1 MLPLPPMPP
10 LRGRRQG
17 TEVKAMRTRRQ
28 LLAIALSA
36 ALLPGCAVG
45 PNYHRPAPT
54 VPNQY
59 YAEKATSEAE
69 SLADL
74 PWWQVFDDPLL
85 KSLIEEALKN
95 GFDARIAA
103 WRVEEARARYGI
115 AQSAYFPQINY
126 SVGGTRQKDSPYL
139 NPNSHPQNLVS
150 ANVSFGW
157 ELDLWGRIRRLNE
170 SAKAQFLAT
179 EEARRGVLLSLV
191 SDVATAYF
199 QLRELDNELLI
210 AHRNTQ
216 AFQDTYD
223 LFVRREKEGNASG
236 LESARALGAL
246 GSVAA
251 SISETERAIIAKE
264 NQLNFLLGRSPQPIV
279 RTSPIP
285 TLPPMTPPG
294 LPSQLLERRPD
305 IREAEQLLISA
316 NANVGVAK
324 ADFFPTL
331 SLSGLYGGVSNDL
344 STLLS
349 TGKTWSIGAGLVGP
363 LFHGGAVLRSYQ
375 ASKAQWEQAKVQYE
389 AAVTV
394 ALGDV
399 STSLTDRVKLVD
411 TVRENA
417 RSVEGYREAVQFAN
431 TRYMSGLSSYFEV
444 LESQLDLFPA
454 ENALSQSQRDQFLA
468 VVNLY
473 RALGGGWQV
482 EEKTTGSA
490 GGAAAATATP

>member
-1 MLPLPPMPP
+1 MH
-10 LRGRRQG
+10 
-17 TEVKAMRTRRQ
+17 TRRYA
-28 LLAIALSA
+28 LVIALSA
-36 ALLPGCAVG
+36 VLLPGCAVG
-45 PNYHRPAPT
+45 PNYRRPALA

-59 YAEKATSEAE
+59 YVEKATSEAE

-85 KSLIEEALKN
+85 KSLIDEALKN
-95 GFDARIAA
+95 GFDARTAA

-115 AQSAYFPQINY
+115 AQSAYFPQIGY
-126 SVGGTRQKDSPYL
+126 SAGGVRQKLSPYESPVTQPL
-139 NPNSHPQNLVS
+139 NLVS

-179 EEARRGVLLSLV
+179 EDARRGVLLSLV

-199 QLRELDNELLI
+199 QLRELDGELLI
-210 AHRNTQ
+210 AQRNTQ

-223 LFVRREKEGNASG
+223 LFRRREQEGNASG
-236 LESARALGAL
+236 VETSRALGAL

-251 SISETERAIIAKE
+251 SIPETERAILAKE

-285 TLPPMTPPG
+285 VLPPPTPAG
-294 LPSQLLERRPD
+294 MPSQLLERRPD
-305 IREAEQLLISA
+305 VREAEQLLVSA

-344 STLLS
+344 SSLLS

-363 LFHGGAVLRSYQ
+363 LFQGGAVLRAYQ

-389 AAVTV
+389 ATVTT

-399 STSLTDRVKLVD
+399 STSLTDRLKLVD
-411 TVRENA
+411 TVREKT
-417 RSVEGYREAVQFAN
+417 RSVEGYREAVHFAN
-431 TRYMSGLSSYFEV
+431 TRYLSGLASYFEV
-444 LESQLDLFPA
+444 LDAQLDLFPA
-454 ENALSQSQRDQFLA
+454 ENALAQSRRDQFLA

-473 RALGGGWQV
+473 RALGGGW
-482 EEKTTGSA
+482 KPDGL
-490 GGAAAATATP
+490 AAAPATAPPAASSPTSP

>member
-1 MLPLPPMPP
+1 ML
-10 LRGRRQG
+10 
-17 TEVKAMRTRRQ
+17 TRRSA
-28 LLAIALSA
+28 LAMALSA
-36 ALLPGCAVG
+36 ALLSGCAVG
-45 PNYHRPAPT
+45 PNYERPALI
-54 VPNQY
+54 VPDQY

-85 KSLIEEALKN
+85 KSLIDEALKN
-95 GFDARIAA
+95 GYDARTAA

-115 AQSAYFPQINY
+115 AQSAFFPQIDY
-126 SVGGTRQKDSPYL
+126 SAGGTRQKSSPFV
-139 NPNSHPQNLVS
+139 NPLAQTQNLVS

-179 EEARRGVLLSLV
+179 EDARRGVLLSLV

-210 AHRNTQ
+210 AQRNTQ

-223 LFVRREKEGNASG
+223 LFRRREQEGNASG
-236 LESARALGAL
+236 LETTRALGAL

-251 SISETERAIIAKE
+251 SIPETERAILAKE
-264 NQLNFLLGRSPQPIV
+264 NQLNFLLGRGPQPIV
-279 RTSPIP
+279 RSSPIP
-285 TLPPMTPPG
+285 MLPPMTPAG

-305 IREAEQLLISA
+305 VRQAEQLLISA
-316 NANVGVAK
+316 NANIGVAK

-349 TGKTWSIGAGLVGP
+349 AGKTWSIGAGLVGP
-363 LFHGGAVLRSYQ
+363 LFHGGAVRDAYH
-375 ASKAQWEQAKVQYE
+375 ASEAQWEQAKIQYE
-389 AAVTV
+389 STVTT

-399 STSLTDRVKLVD
+399 STSLTDRLKLID
-411 TVRENA
+411 TVKEKT
-417 RSVEGYREAVQFAN
+417 RSVEGYREAVRYAT

-444 LESQLDLFPA
+444 LEAQLDLFPA
-454 ENALSQSQRDQFLA
+454 ENSLAQSQRDQFLA

-473 RALGGGWQV
+473 RALGGGWKPDGTAV
-482 EEKTTGSA
+482 GSETAA
-490 GGAAAATATP
+490 GTSP

>member
-1 MLPLPPMPP
+1 ML
-10 LRGRRQG
+10 
-17 TEVKAMRTRRQ
+17 TTRYAR
-28 LLAIALSA
+28 AITLSV

-45 PNYHRPAPT
+45 PNYERPALI
-54 VPNQY
+54 VPDQY
-59 YAEKATSEAE
+59 YAEKATAEAE

-85 KSLIEEALKN
+85 KSLIDEALKN
-95 GFDARIAA
+95 GYDARTAA

-115 AQSAYFPQINY
+115 AQSAFFPQIDY
-126 SVGGTRQKDSPYL
+126 GAGGTRQKSSPFV
-139 NPNSHPQNLVS
+139 NPLAQPQNLVS

-179 EEARRGVLLSLV
+179 EDARRGVLLSLV

-210 AHRNTQ
+210 AQRNTQ

-223 LFVRREKEGNASG
+223 LFRRREQEGNASG
-236 LESARALGAL
+236 LETTRALGAL

-251 SISETERAIIAKE
+251 SIPETERAILAKE
-264 NQLNFLLGRSPQPIV
+264 NQLNFLLGRGPQPIV

-285 TLPPMTPPG
+285 MLPPMTPAG

-305 IREAEQLLISA
+305 VRQAEQLLISS
-316 NANVGVAK
+316 NANIGVAK

-349 TGKTWSIGAGLVGP
+349 AGKTWSIAAGLAGP
-363 LFHGGAVLRSYQ
+363 LFHGGAVRDAYH

-389 AAVTV
+389 STVTT

-399 STSLTDRVKLVD
+399 STSLTDRLKLID
-411 TVRENA
+411 TVKEKT
-417 RSVEGYREAVQFAN
+417 RSVEGYREAVRYAT

-444 LESQLDLFPA
+444 LEAQLDLFPA
-454 ENALSQSQRDQFLA
+454 ENTLAQSQRDQFLA

-473 RALGGGWQV
+473 RALGGGWKPDGTPV
-482 EEKTTGSA
+482 GSETA
-490 GGAAAATATP
+490 PAASP

>member
-1 MLPLPPMPP
+1 V
-10 LRGRRQG
+10 RH
-17 TEVKAMRTRRQ
+17 V
-28 LLAIALSA
+28 LAIAISA
-36 ALLPGCAVG
+36 ALLCGCAVG
-45 PNYHRPAPT
+45 PNYHRPAPA
-54 VPNQY
+54 VPDRY
-59 YAEKATSEAE
+59 YVEKATSEAQ

-95 GFDARIAA
+95 NFDARTAA
-103 WRVEEARARYGI
+103 WRVEEARAQYGI
-115 AQSAYFPQINY
+115 AQSAYFPHVNY
-126 SVGGTRQKDSPYL
+126 SAGGVRQKNSSFSSPVTQ
-139 NPNSHPQNLVS
+139 PQNLVS

-179 EEARRGVLLSLV
+179 EDARRGVLLSLV

-210 AHRNTQ
+210 AQENTQ
-216 AFQDTYD
+216 AFQETYN
-223 LFVRREKEGNASG
+223 LFQRREKEGNASG
-236 LESARALGAL
+236 VETARALGAL
-246 GSVAA
+246 GSVAS
-251 SISETERAIIAKE
+251 SIPETERAILAKE
-264 NQLNFLLGRSPQPIV
+264 NQLNFLLGRNPQPIP
-279 RTSPIP
+279 RTSPLP
-285 TLPPMTPPG
+285 VLPPMTPAG

-305 IREAEQLLISA
+305 VRQAEQTLISA

-363 LFHGGAVLRSYQ
+363 LFQGGAVLRAYQ
-375 ASKAQWEQAKVQYE
+375 ASKAQWEEAKVQYE
-389 AAVTV
+389 ATVTS

-399 STSLTDRVKLVD
+399 SVSLTDRLKLVD
-411 TVRENA
+411 TVKEKT
-417 RSVEGYREAVQFAN
+417 RSVDGYREAVHFAN
-431 TRYMSGLSSYFEV
+431 TRYLSGLASYFEV
-444 LESQLDLFPA
+444 LDAQLDLFPA
-454 ENALSQSQRDQFLA
+454 ENALAQSQRDQFLA

-473 RALGGGWQV
+473 RALGGGW
-482 EEKTTGSA
+482 KPDGTGP
-490 GGAAAATATP
+490 GYENAAAASSTASH

>member
-1 MLPLPPMPP
+1 ML
-10 LRGRRQG
+10 
-17 TEVKAMRTRRQ
+17 TRRTA
-28 LLAIALSA
+28 LAIALSA

-45 PNYHRPAPT
+45 PNYQRPALA

-59 YAEKATSEAE
+59 YAEKATAEAE

-85 KSLIEEALKN
+85 KSLIDEALKN
-95 GFDARIAA
+95 GFDARVAA

-115 AQSAYFPQINY
+115 AQSAFFPQIDY
-126 SVGGTRQKDSPYL
+126 SAGGTRQKSSPFV
-139 NPNSHPQNLVS
+139 NPLAQPQNLVS

-179 EEARRGVLLSLV
+179 EDARRGVLLSLV

-210 AHRNTQ
+210 AQRNTQ

-223 LFVRREKEGNASG
+223 LFRRREQEGNASG
-236 LESARALGAL
+236 LETSRALGAL
-246 GSVAA
+246 GTVAA
-251 SISETERAIIAKE
+251 SIPETERAILAKE

-285 TLPPMTPPG
+285 MLPPMTPAG

-305 IREAEQLLISA
+305 VREAEQLLISA
-316 NANVGVAK
+316 NANIGVAK

-349 TGKTWSIGAGLVGP
+349 AGKTWSIAAGLTGP
-363 LFHGGAVLRSYQ
+363 LFHGGAVRHAYE
-375 ASKAQWEQAKVQYE
+375 ASKAQWEEAKVQYE
-389 AAVTV
+389 STVTA

-399 STSLTDRVKLVD
+399 STSLTDRVKLID
-411 TVRENA
+411 TVKEKT

-444 LESQLDLFPA
+444 LDAQLDLFPA
-454 ENALSQSQRDQFLA
+454 ENALAQSQRDQFLA

-473 RALGGGWQV
+473 RALGGGWKPDGTPV
-482 EEKTTGSA
+482 ASETA
-490 GGAAAATATP
+490 PAASP